1 MKNKFACTEGYE
13 LQLADGN
20 IVTIAPDMVNFQETL
35 PDLIASASSSA
46 GIVYVDAK
54 LTRELE
60 AEGYSR
66 EVIRRVQDMR
76 KEMDLA
82 VEENIKVIICIDD
95 ERVVDLV
102 LDLEQLI
109 ASEVRANVQIIG
121 FDVEVNGDLVKDWD
135 VEGIAMHIGIARS

>member
-1 MKNKFACTEGYE
+1 
-13 LQLADGN
+13 
-20 IVTIAPDMVNFQETL
+20 
-35 PDLIASASSSA
+35 
-46 GIVYVDAK
+46 
-54 LTRELE
+54 
-60 AEGYSR
+60 
-66 EVIRRVQDMR
+66 MR

-109 ASEVRANVQIIG
+109 ASEVRADVQIIG

>member
-1 MKNKFACTEGYE
+1 M
-13 LQLADGN
+13 
-20 IVTIAPDMVNFQETL
+20 VTFQETL
-35 PDLIASASSSA
+35 PELMASASSAA

-82 VEENIKVIICIDD
+82 VDEYIKVIICIDD
-95 ERVVDLV
+95 DRVVDLV
-102 LDLEQLI
+102 LDLEQMI
-109 ASEVRANVQIIG
+109 ANEVRADLQIIG
-121 FDVEVNGDLVKDWD
+121 SDIEVSGDLVKDWD
-135 VEGIAMHIGIARS
+135 VEGISMHIGISRS